1 MIHLPRDFSEFVQL
15 LNAHGAEYVI
25 IGGYALAVHGYV
37 RYTGDIDFFIA
48 LNPANAA
55 RMLSV
60 FHAFGLRTP
69 DIDTAL
75 FMDEGKIIRVGSEP
89 MRLEVLNK
97 ISGVDFDECYRNRKT
112 ILIDGVS
119 VNFLGYHELLK
130 NKRAAGREKDLADVA
145 ELKKR
150 QTGKEQVV

>member
-1 MIHLPRDFSEFVQL
+1 MSQLHTQFQL

-48 LNPANAA
+48 LNPENAA
-55 RMLSV
+55 RMLRV

-69 DIDTAL
+69 DLDTAL

-97 ISGVDFDECYRNRKT
+97 ISGVDFDECYRNRET

-150 QTGKEQVV
+150 QTVKEQVV